1 MWSFRFYPLVVDL
14 KDLKVYEGVADNADA
29 TIISDLATFTQLVTK
44 QITME
49 EAKAQGKVSI
59 EGNID
64 LVLKAQ
70 QVE

>member
-1 MWSFRFYPLVVDL
+1 M
-14 KDLKVYEGVADNADA
+14 YEGVADNADA
-29 TIISDLATFTQLVTK
+29 TIIADLVTFTQLVTK

-49 EAKAQGKVSI
+49 DAKAQGKVSI